1 MINST
6 ISIRNS
12 YKKTKRENSR
22 FSESVLNGNDL
33 PLKNKFAVLSK
44 LEKHNISSDIDYE
57 DTKCGLEPVNVDTV
71 EVRESKDVYSQPDD
85 HSQELSHDKSCS
97 SKTQGSLNNKSK
109 GIRIESKGV
118 VSDDS
123 QPDDHSQELSD
134 DKNSTPSGNSVPS
147 KQGSRDTVPSSLKL
161 EMKIDSLLYIECRS
175 DRDECRKSVRKGAKK
190 ATLHFHCRN

>member
-1 MINST
+1 MEMPKPVQYPEPDIVNDVISSSDNSDHNSTSSYSDFVNQPRVKRRRDCLRKTTNKRNAAKRESINST

-85 HSQELSHDKSCS
+85 HSQELSHDKS
-97 SKTQGSLNNKSK
+97 
-109 GIRIESKGV
+109 
-118 VSDDS
+118 
-123 QPDDHSQELSD
+123 
-134 DKNSTPSGNSVPS
+134 
-147 KQGSRDTVPSSLKL
+147 
-161 EMKIDSLLYIECRS
+161 
-175 DRDECRKSVRKGAKK
+175 
-190 ATLHFHCRN
+190 